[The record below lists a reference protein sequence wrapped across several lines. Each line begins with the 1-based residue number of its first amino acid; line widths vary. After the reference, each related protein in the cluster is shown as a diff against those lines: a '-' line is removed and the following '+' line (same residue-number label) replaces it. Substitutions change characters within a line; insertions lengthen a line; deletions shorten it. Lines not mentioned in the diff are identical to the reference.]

1 MDKQIDTVSELNI
14 NEAILRS
21 LLDSEIMLVGGGDI
35 ATNGY

>member
-14 NEAILRS
+14 NEDMLRS
-21 LLDSEIMLVGGGDI
+21 LLDSEIILIGGGDI

>member
-14 NEAILRS
+14 NEDILRS